1 MKKFIDID
9 KTGMAFICRAM
20 KCTER
25 MVREAV
31 SFRSD
36 SDLAV
41 RIRRLAMQR
50 GNVVMVELPEM
61 ETIHDSEGMMRQY
74 LGNGAMI
81 EWDKNSGNATVRM
94 GGRTAAKY
102 DDIKLSEMGAIQRA
116 AMNLR

>member
-9 KTGMAFICRAM
+9 KTDMAFICRAM

-50 GNVVMVELPEM
+50 GNVVM